1 MGLTGQNQ
9 GTGKIVLFFADC
21 REDSASKI
29 IQAVGSI
36 QLLLFTGLGALFSAL
51 Y

>member
-9 GTGKIVLFFADC
+9 GTGKIVLFSADC